1 MLNRLA
7 DLRCKEVVNVCDGAR
22 LGFVSDVVI
31 DVVTGKVISVVVPGP
46 CRVFGLFL
54 HEDDLL
60 IPWNCIKRIGPDLI
74 LVDARPDDCCRPRPK
89 LFFGS

>member
-22 LGFVSDVVI
+22 LGFVADVVI
-31 DVVTGKVISVVVPGP
+31 DVVTGKVISIVVPGP
-46 CRVFGLFL
+46 CRVLGLFL

-60 IPWNCIKRIGPDLI
+60 IPWNCIKRIGPDII
-74 LVDARPDDCCRPRPK
+74 LVDIKPDTCRVPRPRSGFLP
-89 LFFGS
+89 